1 MRIYPD
7 FPPHRRQDPRCR
19 SEAIIY
25 DQLSQ
30 CELPGHGLYELN
42 PGPET
47 VEVDFALWIE
57 DPAGPHRPASQGG
70 HYTVENTVWRL
81 RLPAGADLVPC
92 PLTQTWDGAIG
103 IRDALTRSRTPC
115 GASACPPAPTWCP
128 AP

>member
-57 DPAGPHRPASQGG
+57 DQAR
-70 HYTVENTVWRL
+70 
-81 RLPAGADLVPC
+81 
-92 PLTQTWDGAIG
+92 IG
-103 IRDALTRSRTPC
+103 LQVKEGITRSRTPC